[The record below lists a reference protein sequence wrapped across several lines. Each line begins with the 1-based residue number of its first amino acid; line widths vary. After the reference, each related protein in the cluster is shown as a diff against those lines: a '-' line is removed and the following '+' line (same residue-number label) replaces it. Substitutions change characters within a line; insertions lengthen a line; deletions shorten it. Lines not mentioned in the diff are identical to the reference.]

1 MKRKKISGRHRS
13 PISGMPKR
21 VVIQR
26 PVVKRKKQINIFK
39 KDKSF
44 KKKKRILRRNRNTG
58 VKIIMGILTIIVLGL
73 IFISVRYVLTTRGGN
88 NTEDIKETYV
98 LGLGKIPAYPRSTF
112 LFEENK
118 DTDTVQNFLMSGQ
131 SAYKLPGDTT
141 REEVN
146 NYYLEKLPDLG
157 WVNVLSVP
165 IGTEDKKYGEYWI
178 KDGKGLRIYVKETG
192 IWYEMLSQEDATTG
206 LAAEIVSEIEREL
219 LLASSETQDLL
230 PDFPWVLAV
239 PKEYLITYSSTDME
253 DLRSVTFK
261 KIGTNLTYS
270 ITPVGYDNDNTYD
283 GFLYKYIDSKNT
295 TDTKEW
301 GVQNS
306 YYTTKGGRNVLMADI
321 VSPDGLISGA
331 VVYNSF
337 DGAVYVFL
345 SSTEEDDTF
354 FEYILK
360 NIQPLESHN

>member
-1 MKRKKISGRHRS
+1 MKKRRFKEKHRS
-13 PISGMPKR
+13 PISG
-21 VVIQR
+21 IQKKENIHK
-26 PVVKRKKQINIFK
+26 PVVKRKQKFNIFK
-39 KDKSF
+39 KDKPF
-44 KKKKRILRRNRNTG
+44 RGKKKIKRRNRN
-58 VKIIMGILTIIVLGL
+58 IGITILVVILILIVLGL
-73 IFISVRYVLTTRGGN
+73 IFISVKYVLSSRGR
-88 NTEDIKETYV
+88 NTEDTKQTYV
-98 LGLGKIPAYPRSTF
+98 LGLEEIPAYPSSEF
-112 LFEENK
+112 LFEKNK
-118 DTDTVQNFLMSGQ
+118 DTDTVQNFLMNGE
-131 SAYKLPGDTT
+131 SAYTLPGGIT
-141 REEVN
+141 REDVN
-146 NYYLEKLPDLG
+146 EYYLEKLPNIG
-157 WVNVLSVP
+157 WTNVLSVA
-165 IGTEDKKYGEYWI
+165 IGSDDKKYGEYWI
-178 KDGKGLRIYVKETG
+178 KNGKGLRIYVKETS
-192 IWYEMLSQEDATTG
+192 IWYETISQQEAQTG
-206 LAAEIVSEIEREL
+206 LADEVADEIEREL

-239 PKEYLITYSSTDME
+239 PKEYLITYASTDIE
-253 DLRSVTFK
+253 DLRSVSFK
-261 KIGTNLTYS
+261 KIGTSFIYS
-270 ITPVGYDNDNTYD
+270 ITPVGYYNDDTYD

-295 TDTKEW
+295 TDTEEW